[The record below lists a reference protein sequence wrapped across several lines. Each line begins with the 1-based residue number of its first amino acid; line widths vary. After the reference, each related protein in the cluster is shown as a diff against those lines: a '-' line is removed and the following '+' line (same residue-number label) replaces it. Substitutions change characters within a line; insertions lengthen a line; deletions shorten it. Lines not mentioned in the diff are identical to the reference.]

1 MSFGI
6 SGRAER
12 KEGRKE
18 GRKDEVSEG
27 HSNKSFEVKKQE
39 RERERERGGNGA
51 SLYDDCT

>member
-12 KEGRKE
+12 KEGRK
-18 GRKDEVSEG
+18 DEVSEG
-27 HSNKSFEVKKQE
+27 QSNKSFEVKKQE

>member
-18 GRKDEVSEG
+18 GRKEDEVSEG
-27 HSNKSFEVKKQE
+27 QSNKSFEVKKQE
-39 RERERERGGNGA
+39 R
-51 SLYDDCT
+51 